1 MAKKKV
7 TVVATKLAADG
18 RALRKQPFSRSQL
31 AEIIRRVEA
40 ATAELRTILSNMDKE
55 GYSEL
60 DIDGASKG
68 DRGITL
74 LKEFSLHTEFA
85 LRQRMLSP

>member
-1 MAKKKV
+1 MNQDFWLPPGKIRHFVYISFNIYHKK
-7 TVVATKLAADG
+7 AIASFLWPQRFLNLYFMMTK
-18 RALRKQPFSRSQL
+18 
-31 AEIIRRVEA
+31 
-40 ATAELRTILSNMDKE
+40 MDKE